1 MEQRYIN
8 LLYTPLVSSSI
19 FKVDLL
25 FNVFMLPLFTS
36 SICLFL
42 PQLHCSVFLCSTPF
56 LCYCLYLPFLSSP
69 LTSLLLLSYHPSTFK
84 VIFLYKYLSL
94 VVFGPVD
101 SFISLREAW
110 YAVLFIRINQSP
122 STTKNCNVL
131 L

>member
-42 PQLHCSVFLCSTPF
+42 PQLHCFSFPL
-56 LCYCLYLPFLSSP
+56 LYTFP
-69 LTSLLLLSYHPSTFK
+69 LLLSISPIPVLPSHLPSPPPSYHPSTFK

-110 YAVLFIRINQSP
+110 YAVLLYPHKSESQYN
-122 STTKNCNVL
+122 KEL
-131 L
+131 